1 MGDRLGRNVSTV
13 HISLDFPNP
22 LPVATSPPAVGYISL
37 PMSVLRPLVVCLLSV
52 LPSLGA
58 TFGTVVPHTLPIA
71 DLVLDAARKR
81 IYLVDTYDSQVDVYS
96 TATNP
101 PTPVATVN
109 ISKTPLAIAMSRS
122 GKFLYV
128 ACYDAST
135 LDIIDLTS
143 ATFSKTS
150 VSLAAK
156 PEGVAVGYNE
166 IVLISTIGTGT
177 GQAVLTTYNPAASAE
192 SALQAV
198 LVAPP
203 APTTPQFPPPNGY
216 LWYFAGKS
224 QLQATQDG
232 SQIIGVNQLA
242 NSTRTVF
249 VFDVAS
255 STVLASRNIAGASP
269 ILAVSPDGS
278 EFLSGSMLFETST
291 LLVLAQQSAANS
303 PFVFPAGTNFT
314 TQTNQGGAAFLPDGS
329 ELLTS
334 YNIVPVQSPAAKP
347 NTSELLVNSPDNLLI
362 QLGVMLPENLG
373 GKIVLSSDGA
383 TMYAISQSGFLVAST
398 AGLKTSPIAMP
409 DANVALLAN
418 DQCGVTAAQS
428 SAVIPVRNQGGGR
441 LTVTAQVLTLAA
453 TSAQVRAAAKS
464 YGGDVTVQYNTAA
477 TARGLGTVA
486 PDQLLI
492 QAAEAINIVPNVRV
506 FQNNRNA
513 EARGTIVPVDTGAGT
528 AGLTDMLADSVRQRL
543 YIANPGMNRIEIF
556 DMKKQQFLTPITVGQ
571 LPQSIAFG
579 GDTNTLYVANTGS
592 EYLSV
597 VDLTKATV
605 TGKVRLP
612 PIPFNASFAL
622 LTPSLIASSQRGPQV
637 IMSSGTLWMV
647 VGSTVVP
654 RPLNSDVFGTATSI
668 PAPQTMA
675 SSADGSFVLVLAGNG
690 TGFLYSANADDFVAA
705 RQVIPTPIQGYYGPI
720 AAGPGG
726 QYYLVNNQVL
736 NQALTPIGTAT
747 GASRPVSA
755 VAAVDAQNFVRFSMP
770 VSASASAV
778 AADAGLVEVVNA
790 TSQQTIAAANALEG
804 PPAAVSGTARAN
816 VNGRTMAIDPSGASV
831 YVLTASGL
839 QIIPYDTTGT
849 QNVPLAPANGVVNT
863 ANYLP
868 SLAAG
873 GLISIFGQRLVSAG
887 SVGGTPLPTVL
898 GGTCVTLNNA
908 PLPLL
913 AAFPNQINA
922 QLPPTL
928 AAGRYPLVV
937 RSIANRAASASA
949 TVTVAKYAPA
959 IFMEADGPAIFHQ
972 DGTRLDLYHPGHR
985 DEPLTIYATG
995 LGPTT
1000 GGRVTA
1006 GVPAPLNPL
1015 AVTGPVQVFFGDP
1028 TISDAQE
1035 IVDWSGLAPGLIGVY
1050 QINCRIP
1057 GTHLKGDALP
1067 VTVRIGGVG
1076 SPTTGP
1082 TAPTVYVE

>member
-1 MGDRLGRNVSTV
+1 
-13 HISLDFPNP
+13 
-22 LPVATSPPAVGYISL
+22 
-37 PMSVLRPLVVCLLSV
+37 MSALRPLLVCILSV
-52 LPSLGA
+52 LPSCGA
-58 TFGTVVPHTLPIA
+58 TFGTVVPHTLPVA
-71 DLVLDAARKR
+71 DLVLDEARKR
-81 IYLVDTYDSQVDVYS
+81 VYLVNTYENQVDVYS
-96 TATNP
+96 TASNP
-101 PTPVATVN
+101 PSPSTSVKTSA
-109 ISKTPLAIAMSRS
+109 TPLAIAMSRS

-143 ATFSKTS
+143 ASFSKTS

-166 IVLISTIGTGT
+166 KVLISTIGTGT
-177 GQAVLTTYNPAASAE
+177 GQAVLTTYDPSASAA

-203 APTTPQFPPPNGY
+203 APATPQLPPPNG
-216 LWYFAGKS
+216 LMYFASKS
-224 QLQATQDG
+224 QLQATPDG
-232 SQIIGVNQLA
+232 ATIIGVNQLA
-242 NSTRTVF
+242 STRTVF

-255 STVLASRNIAGASP
+255 STVLASRSIAGISP

-278 EFLSGSMLFETST
+278 EFLSGPMLLETST
-291 LLVLAQQSAANS
+291 LLVLAQQNTTNS
-303 PFVFPAGTNFT
+303 PFVFPSGANFT
-314 TQTNQGGAAFLPDGS
+314 TPTNQGGAAFLPDGS

-334 YNIVPVQSPAAKP
+334 YNIVPVQNPAARP
-347 NTSELLVNSPDNLLI
+347 NTSQLLINTPDSLLI

-373 GKIVLSSDGA
+373 GKIVITSDGA

-398 AGLKTSPIAMP
+398 AGLKTSPIAIP
-409 DANVALLAN
+409 DTNVALLAN
-418 DQCGVTAAQS
+418 DQCGVTAAQN
-428 SAVIPVRNQGGGR
+428 SAVIPVRDQGGGR
-441 LTVTAQVLTLAA
+441 LTATVQVLTTAA
-453 TSAQVRAAAKS
+453 TSATVRVTAKT
-464 YGGDVTVQYNTAA
+464 YGGDVTAQYNTAV
-477 TARGLGTVA
+477 TARGLGSVA

-492 QAAEAINIVPNVRV
+492 QSAEAINIIPNVRV

-513 EARGTIVPVDTGAGT
+513 EALGTIIPVDTGAGA
-528 AGLTDMLADSVRQRL
+528 AGLTDMLTDTARQRL

-556 DMKKQQFLTPITVGQ
+556 DMKQRQFLAPITVGQ

-579 GDTNTLYVANTGS
+579 ADTNTLYAANSGS

-597 VDLTKATV
+597 VDLTKGAV

-622 LTPSLIASSQRGPQV
+622 LTPAMIASSQRGPQV
-637 IMSSGTLWMV
+637 LMSNGTLWTI
-647 VGSTVVP
+647 VGATVVP
-654 RPLNSDVFGTATSI
+654 RTLNTDVFGTVVAI

-675 SSADGSFVLVLAGNG
+675 SSPEGSFILLLAGNG
-690 TGFLYSANADDFVAA
+690 SAFLYSAADDDFVAA

-736 NQALTPIGTAT
+736 NQALTPIGTSTNA
-747 GASRPVSA
+747 ASRPVSA

-770 VSASASAV
+770 PRASATAV
-778 AADAGLVEVVNA
+778 ATDAGLIEVVNA
-790 TSQQTIAAANALEG
+790 TSQRTTAAANALEG
-804 PPAAVSGTARAN
+804 PLTAVTGTARAN
-816 VNGRTMAIDPSGASV
+816 INGRTMAIDPSSATV

-839 QIIPYDTTGT
+839 HIVPFDTTGT
-849 QNVPLAPANGVVNT
+849 QNTPLAPANGVVNT
-863 ANYLP
+863 ANYTP
-868 SLAAG
+868 SLASG
-873 GLISIFGQRLVSAG
+873 GLVSIFGQRLAAAASA
-887 SVGGTPLPTVL
+887 GGTPLPTVL
-898 GGTCVTLNNA
+898 GGTCVTLNNT

-913 AAFPNQINA
+913 ASFPNQINA
-922 QLPPTL
+922 QLPPAL

-937 RSIANRAASASA
+937 RSIANHEASSSA
-949 TVTVAKYAPA
+949 TVAVAKYAPA
-959 IFMEADGPAIFHQ
+959 VFVDADGPAIFHQ
-972 DGTRLDLYHPGHR
+972 DGTRLDRYNPGHR

-1000 GGRVTA
+1000 GGKVTA
-1006 GVPAPLNPL
+1006 GVPAPLSPL

-1067 VTVRIGGVG
+1067 VTLRIGGVS
-1076 SPTTGP
+1076 SPVTGP
-1082 TAPTVYVE
+1082 TAATVYVE

>member
-1 MGDRLGRNVSTV
+1 
-13 HISLDFPNP
+13 
-22 LPVATSPPAVGYISL
+22 
-37 PMSVLRPLVVCLLSV
+37 MSVLRPLFVCILSV
-52 LPSLGA
+52 LPSWGA
-58 TFGTVVPHTLPIA
+58 TFGTVVSHTLPVA
-71 DLVLDAARKR
+71 DLVLDEARKR
-81 IYLVDTYDSQVDVYS
+81 VYLVNTYENQVDVYS
-96 TATNP
+96 TASNP
-101 PTPVATVN
+101 PSLSTSVKTSA
-109 ISKTPLAIAMSRS
+109 TPLAIAMSRS

-143 ATFSKTS
+143 ASFSKTS

-166 IVLISTIGTGT
+166 KVLISTIGTGT
-177 GQAVLTTYNPAASAE
+177 GQAVLTTYDPSASAA

-203 APTTPQFPPPNGY
+203 APATPQMPPPNG
-216 LWYFAGKS
+216 LMYFASKS
-224 QLQATQDG
+224 QLQATPDG
-232 SQIIGVNQLA
+232 ATIIGVNQLA
-242 NSTRTVF
+242 STRTVF

-255 STVLASRNIAGASP
+255 STVLASRSIAGISP

-291 LLVLAQQSAANS
+291 LLVLAQQNTTNS
-303 PFVFPAGTNFT
+303 PFVFAAGANFT

-334 YNIVPVQSPAAKP
+334 YNIVPVQNPAAKSNSSQLLI
-347 NTSELLVNSPDNLLI
+347 NTPDSLLI

-373 GKIVLSSDGA
+373 GKIVITSDGA
-383 TMYAISQSGFLVAST
+383 TIYAISQSGFLVAAT
-398 AGLKTSPIAMP
+398 AGLKTSPIAIP
-409 DANVALLAN
+409 DTNVALLAN
-418 DQCGVTAAQS
+418 DQCGVTAAQN
-428 SAVIPVRNQGGGR
+428 SAVIPVRDQGGGR
-441 LTVTAQVLTLAA
+441 LTATVQVLTTAA
-453 TSAQVRAAAKS
+453 TSATVRVTAKT
-464 YGGDVTVQYNTAA
+464 YGGDVTAQYNTAV

-492 QAAEAINIVPNVRV
+492 QSAEAINIIPNVRV

-513 EARGTIVPVDTGAGT
+513 EALGTIIPVDTRAGA
-528 AGLTDMLADSVRQRL
+528 AGLTDMLTDSARQRR
-543 YIANPGMNRIEIF
+543 YIANPGKNRIEIF
-556 DMKKQQFLTPITVGQ
+556 DMKQRQFLAPITVGQ

-579 GDTNTLYVANTGS
+579 ADTNTLYAANSGS

-597 VDLTKATV
+597 VDLTKGAV

-622 LTPSLIASSQRGPQV
+622 LTPAVIASSQRGPQV
-637 IMSSGTLWMV
+637 LMSNGTLWMI
-647 VGSTVVP
+647 VGATVVP
-654 RPLNSDVFGTATSI
+654 RTLNTDVFGTVVAI

-675 SSADGSFVLVLAGNG
+675 SSPEGSFVLLLGGNG
-690 TGFLYSANADDFVAA
+690 GAYLYSAADDDFVAA

-736 NQALTPIGTAT
+736 NQALTPIGTSTTA
-747 GASRPVSA
+747 ASRPVSA
-755 VAAVDAQNFVRFSMP
+755 VAAVDAQSFVRFSVP
-770 VSASASAV
+770 PRASATAV
-778 AADAGLVEVVNA
+778 ATDAGLIEVVNA
-790 TSQQTIAAANALEG
+790 TSQQTTAAANALEG
-804 PPAAVSGTARAN
+804 PLTAVTGTARAN
-816 VNGRTMAIDPSGASV
+816 INGRTMAIDASSATV

-839 QIIPYDTTGT
+839 HIVPFDTTGT
-849 QNVPLAPANGVVNT
+849 QNIPLAPANGVVNT
-863 ANYLP
+863 ANYMP
-868 SLAAG
+868 SVASG
-873 GLISIFGQRLVSAG
+873 GLVSIFGQRLASAASAG
-887 SVGGTPLPTVL
+887 STPLPTVL
-898 GGTCVTLNNA
+898 GGTCVTLNNT

-913 AAFPNQINA
+913 ASFPNQINA

-937 RSIANRAASASA
+937 RSIANHEASSSA
-949 TVTVAKYAPA
+949 TVAVAKYAPA
-959 IFMEADGPAIFHQ
+959 VFVDADGPAIFHQ
-972 DGTRLDLYHPGHR
+972 DGTRLDRYNPGQR

-1000 GGRVTA
+1000 GGKVTA
-1006 GVPAPLNPL
+1006 GVPAPSSPL

-1057 GTHLKGDALP
+1057 GTHLQGDALP
-1067 VTVRIGGVG
+1067 VTLRIGGVS
-1076 SPTTGP
+1076 SPVTGP
-1082 TAPTVYVE
+1082 TAPTVFVE